1 MALTEL
7 LPMKSQEVT
16 VFYQQEPLGM
26 PLFAAPTYV
35 AGVIYGLVGENHLSE
50 LETCAKDTQPII
62 PIVEAAL
69 KDLESG

>member
-7 LPMKSQEVT
+7 LPMKSQDIT